1 MKTTLYNEFKARE
14 NVLLIENV
22 EESYNQL
29 AAIYKVIEKR
39 NMNKSQA
46 YNKIKGQVDT
56 LLHKA
61 DTYGGYNHERYKGKK
76 HDVASVLT
84 DKYFMDKI

>member
-1 MKTTLYNEFKARE
+1 MKKELYDEFKAHE

-29 AAIYKVIEKR
+29 EALYKVIDKR
-39 NMNKSQA
+39 GLTKTQA

-61 DTYGGYNHERYKGKK
+61 DTYGGYNHERYKGKN

>member
-22 EESYNQL
+22 EESWKQL
-29 AAIYKVIEKR
+29 DSIYKVIEKR
-39 NMNKSQA
+39 GLNKSQA
-46 YNKIKGQVDT
+46 YNKIKSQVDT

-61 DTYGGYNHERYKGKK
+61 DVYGGYNHERYKGKN
-76 HDVASVLT
+76 HDVALLLT
-84 DKYFMDKI
+84 ENYFMDKI